1 MSMTVRS
8 TAISSAYAASSAKST
23 AISLQSIHYTGPDIA
38 LQTAEPADLKLGW
51 SRGLSLTAR
60 ILAVNLFVLALLG
73 AGLFFLD
80 SYRVRLIEER
90 EMAARSQAAFLANS
104 LPMVSAEE
112 KGAYIVAFGQQHHS
126 RIRLYNEDGSKLMD
140 SFDLAPATYAF
151 RNPDKEPWRKV
162 AARGIDRI
170 VDFLVGGP
178 ELEAFT
184 EPANDHAGAWMEVSR
199 AQPGNAVSIAR
210 FAPDLTHVIS
220 AGARSP
226 ANSYAVLTT
235 SNERDIRLFVRAE
248 RFNIGMFFLLA
259 VGIGMLL
266 SIFLARTIV
275 RPLRHLARAAVKVR
289 LGRAQEVTVPRL
301 PSRRD
306 EIGMLARALS
316 DMSIA
321 LRQRIDATEA
331 FAADVAHEIKNPLA
345 SLRSA
350 LDGAERIE
358 DPALRKQLMDV
369 AKDDVQRMDRL
380 ISDISDA
387 SRVDSQLAKAKF
399 DPIDLGDMIEQLLQA
414 REDRN
419 ADEGVTL
426 AFARP
431 RRTIATVMGEDARLE
446 RMLTNLIDNAV
457 SFSPEGA
464 VVEISATLAEDEVI
478 VRISDEGPGVPEAE
492 REAIFR
498 RFHSERPASENFGE
512 HSGLGLAI
520 ARTIVEG
527 HHGRISV
534 RDRVDGKRGACFEI
548 ALPCVAASSQ

>member
-1 MSMTVRS
+1 MAPVTDSPKT
-8 TAISSAYAASSAKST
+8 
-23 AISLQSIHYTGPDIA
+23 
-38 LQTAEPADLKLGW
+38 EPADLALGW
-51 SRGLSLTAR
+51 SRGLSLSAR
-60 ILAVNLFVLALLG
+60 ILAVNLFVVVLLG

-80 SYRVRLIEER
+80 SYRTRLIEDR
-90 EMAARSQAAFLANS
+90 EAAARMQTEFLANS
-104 LPMVSAEE
+104 LPFVGAKGRSAFIA
-112 KGAYIVAFGQQHHS
+112 AYAQQHQS
-126 RIRLYNEDGSKLMD
+126 RIRIYTKDGAKLID
-140 SFDLAPATYAF
+140 SFVLSKPTYDLRSGA
-151 RNPDKEPWRKV
+151 DEPWRKV
-162 AARGIDRI
+162 AARGMDKIF
-170 VDFLVGGP
+170 DFLVMAPDLNAFREPKSDTAKAWP
-178 ELEAFT
+178 EIERAS
-184 EPANDHAGAWMEVSR
+184 PGKPVSF
-199 AQPGNAVSIAR
+199 AR

-226 ANSYAVLTT
+226 EQSYSVLSTA
-235 SNERDIRLFVRAE
+235 NERDIRLFVRAE
-248 RFNIGMFFLLA
+248 RFSIGMFFLA
-259 VGIGMLL
+259 VLGIGVLL
-266 SIFLARTIV
+266 SMFLARTIV

-316 DMSIA
+316 DMSVA

-350 LDGAERIE
+350 LDGVDNVQ
-358 DPALRKQLMDV
+358 DPALRAQLMAV
-369 AKDDVQRMDRL
+369 AKADVHRMDRL

-399 DPIDLGDMIEQLLQA
+399 EPIDLGDMIEQLLQA
-414 REDRN
+414 REHRGSDK
-419 ADEGVTL
+419 DVSI

-431 RRTIATVMGEDARLE
+431 RRGIAVVLGEDVRLE

-457 SFSPEGA
+457 SFSPPQA
-464 VVEISATLAEDEVI
+464 VVEISATRADDDVI
-478 VRISDEGPGVPEAE
+478 IRISDEGPGVPENE

-498 RFHSERPASENFGE
+498 RFHSERPGGESFGK

-527 HHGRISV
+527 HHGRIMV
-534 RDRVDGKRGACFEI
+534 RDRVDGKEGACFEI
-548 ALPCVAASSQ
+548 ALPSAEVSSN

>member
-1 MSMTVRS
+1 MGPV
-8 TAISSAYAASSAKST
+8 IASP
-23 AISLQSIHYTGPDIA
+23 IV
-38 LQTAEPADLKLGW
+38 EPADLQLGW

-90 EMAARSQAAFLANS
+90 QSAARTQTEFLVRSLPLVPVEKRGVYVAAF
-104 LPMVSAEE
+104 
-112 KGAYIVAFGQQHHS
+112 GAKNMS
-126 RIRLYNEDGSKLMD
+126 RIRIYDGSGRKLLD
-140 SFDLAPATYAF
+140 SFELGEPTYVF
-151 RNPDKEPWRKV
+151 RDPEKEPVRKI
-162 AARGIDRI
+162 AARFIDR
-170 VDFLVGGP
+170 VFDFLVLSP
-178 ELEAFT
+178 ELDAFI
-184 EPANDHAGAWMEVSR
+184 EPKIDTARAWPELRQGKAGVAHS
-199 AQPGNAVSIAR
+199 SAR

-220 AGARSP
+220 AGAAAPSG
-226 ANSYAVLTT
+226 NFSVLSTA
-235 SNERDIRLFVRAE
+235 NERDIRLFVRAE
-248 RFNIGMFFLLA
+248 RFKIGMFFLLA
-259 VGIGMLL
+259 LGIGILL
-266 SIFLARTIV
+266 SMFLARTIV

-369 AKDDVQRMDRL
+369 AKADVLRMDRL

-399 DPIDLGDMIEQLLQA
+399 EPIDLGDMIEQLLQA
-414 REDRN
+414 REHRDSDGDVN
-419 ADEGVTL
+419 IAY
-426 AFARP
+426 ARP
-431 RRTIATVMGEDARLE
+431 HKTIATVMGEDVRLE

-457 SFSPEGA
+457 SFSPRGS

-478 VRISDEGPGVPEAE
+478 IRVSDEGPGVPEQD

-498 RFHSERPASENFGE
+498 RFHSERPASENFGK

-534 RDRVDGKRGACFEI
+534 RDRVDGKQGACFEI
-548 ALPCVAASSQ
+548 ALPCASSSSQ

>member
-1 MSMTVRS
+1 M
-8 TAISSAYAASSAKST
+8 
-23 AISLQSIHYTGPDIA
+23 GPDIVSP
-38 LQTAEPADLKLGW
+38 TAEPAELQLGW

-80 SYRVRLIEER
+80 SYRIRLIEER
-90 EMAARSQAAFLANS
+90 ELAARTQAEFLVRS
-104 LPMVSAEE
+104 LPMVGDNER
-112 KGAYIVAFGQQHHS
+112 GAFITAFGQQNQS
-126 RIRLYNEDGSKLMD
+126 RIRLYDKDEQKLYD
-140 SFDLAPATYAF
+140 SFALGKPTYIFRDPA
-151 RNPDKEPWRKV
+151 KEPWRKV
-162 AARGIDRI
+162 AARGIDKI
-170 VDFLVGGP
+170 FDFLVGAP
-178 ELEAFT
+178 KLDRFIEPKSDSSAAWEELRRAK
-184 EPANDHAGAWMEVSR
+184 PGKPVSL
-199 AQPGNAVSIAR
+199 AR

-220 AGARSP
+220 AGAVSP
-226 ANSYAVLTT
+226 ARDYSVLTT
-235 SNERDIRLFVRAE
+235 ANERDIRLFVRAE
-248 RFNIGMFFLLA
+248 RFNVGMFFLVAL
-259 VGIGMLL
+259 GIGILL
-266 SIFLARTIV
+266 SMFLARTIV

-369 AKDDVQRMDRL
+369 AKADVLRMDRL

-399 DPIDLGDMIEQLLQA
+399 EPIDLGDMIEQLLQA
-414 REDRN
+414 REDRGG
-419 ADEGVTL
+419 DGDVSI

-431 RRTIATVMGEDARLE
+431 RRTIATVMGEDVRLE

-457 SFSPEGA
+457 SFSPPGA
-464 VVEISATLAEDEVI
+464 VVEISATLADDEVI
-478 VRISDEGPGVPEAE
+478 IRVSDEGPGVPEQE

-498 RFHSERPASENFGE
+498 RFHSERPASENFGK

-527 HHGRISV
+527 HHGRIAV

-548 ALPCVAASSQ
+548 ALPCAAASSQ

>member
-1 MSMTVRS
+1 MPLS
-8 TAISSAYAASSAKST
+8 TRFM
-23 AISLQSIHYTGPDIA
+23 GPDIVS
-38 LQTAEPADLKLGW
+38 QTAEPADLQLGW

-80 SYRVRLIEER
+80 SYRVRLIAER
-90 EMAARSQAAFLANS
+90 ETAARTQAEFLVES
-104 LPMVSAEE
+104 LALVSPEK
-112 KGAYIVAFGQQHHS
+112 KGAYISAFGARNSS
-126 RIRLYNEDGSKLMD
+126 RIRLYDQDGAKLFD
-140 SFDLAPATYAF
+140 SFELGQPAYEF
-151 RNPDKEPWRKV
+151 RDPTKEPWRKV
-162 AARGIDRI
+162 AARGIDKV
-170 VDFLVGGP
+170 VDFLVGAP
-178 ELEAFT
+178 ELQPFV
-184 EPANDHAGAWMEVSR
+184 EPKNDTGGAWSELAR
-199 AQPGNAVSIAR
+199 AKPGKASSVAR
-210 FAPDLTHVIS
+210 FAPDLTHMIS
-220 AGARSP
+220 AGAVAPSG
-226 ANSYAVLTT
+226 SYSVLTT
-235 SNERDIRLFVRAE
+235 ANERDIRLFVRAE
-248 RFNIGMFFLLA
+248 RFKIGMFFLLA
-259 VGIGMLL
+259 LGIGVLL

-358 DPALRKQLMDV
+358 DPGLRKQLMDV
-369 AKDDVQRMDRL
+369 AKADVQRMDRL

-399 DPIDLGDMIEQLLQA
+399 EPIDLGDMIEQLLQA
-414 REDRN
+414 REDR
-419 ADEGVTL
+419 ASDGDVHI

-431 RRTIATVMGEDARLE
+431 RRTIATVMGEDVRLE

-457 SFSPEGA
+457 SFSPPGS
-464 VVEISATLAEDEVI
+464 VVEISATLADDEVVI
-478 VRISDEGPGVPEAE
+478 RISDEGPGVPVQD

-498 RFHSERPASENFGE
+498 RFHSERPVSENFGK

-520 ARTIVEG
+520 ARTIIEG

-534 RDRVDGKRGACFEI
+534 RDRVDGKGGACFEI
-548 ALPCVAASSQ
+548 ALPCAASSSQ

>member
-1 MSMTVRS
+1 MSMIVPS
-8 TAISSAYAASSAKST
+8 TAISNAYVANLGKLTLTLPPST
-23 AISLQSIHYTGPDIA
+23 HYTGPVIA
-38 LQTAEPADLKLGW
+38 LLIVEPADLQLGW
-51 SRGLSLTAR
+51 SRGLSLTSR

-90 EMAARSQAAFLANS
+90 QSAARTQTEFLIQSLPLVPVERRGMYIAAF
-104 LPMVSAEE
+104 
-112 KGAYIVAFGQQHHS
+112 GAKNMS
-126 RIRLYNEDGSKLMD
+126 RIRIYDDTGRKLLD
-140 SFDLAPATYAF
+140 SFELDAPTYVF
-151 RNPDKEPWRKV
+151 RDPDKEPIRKV
-162 AARGIDRI
+162 AARIIDR
-170 VDFLVGGP
+170 VFDFLVLSP
-178 ELEAFT
+178 ELEAFK
-184 EPANDHAGAWMEVSR
+184 EPKSDTRDAWPELTSGRSGAAISFV
-199 AQPGNAVSIAR
+199 R

-220 AGARSP
+220 AGAASP
-226 ANSYAVLTT
+226 KGDFHILSTA
-235 SNERDIRLFVRAE
+235 NERDIRLFVRAE
-248 RFNIGMFFLLA
+248 RFKIGMFFLLA
-259 VGIGMLL
+259 LGIGILL
-266 SIFLARTIV
+266 SMFLARTIV

-306 EIGMLARALS
+306 EIGLLARALS

-350 LDGAERIE
+350 LDGSERIE
-358 DPALRKQLMDV
+358 DPALRKQLMEV
-369 AKDDVQRMDRL
+369 AKADVQRMDRL

-399 DPIDLGDMIEQLLQA
+399 EPIDLGDMIEQLLQA
-414 REDRN
+414 REHRACDG
-419 ADEGVTL
+419 DVTI

-431 RRTIATVMGEDARLE
+431 RRTIATVMGEDVRLE

-457 SFSPEGA
+457 SFSPPKS
-464 VVEISATLAEDEVI
+464 VVEISATLAEGEVI
-478 VRISDEGPGVPEAE
+478 IRVSDEGPGVPENE

-498 RFHSERPASENFGE
+498 RFHSERPVSENFGK

-520 ARTIVEG
+520 ARTIIEG

-534 RDRVDGKRGACFEI
+534 RDRVDGKQGACFEI
-548 ALPCVAASSQ
+548 AIPCAAASIR

>member
-1 MSMTVRS
+1 M
-8 TAISSAYAASSAKST
+8 
-23 AISLQSIHYTGPDIA
+23 GPDIVSP
-38 LQTAEPADLKLGW
+38 TAEPAELQLGW

-80 SYRVRLIEER
+80 SYRIRLIEER
-90 EMAARSQAAFLANS
+90 ELAARTQAEFLVRS
-104 LPMVSAEE
+104 LPMVGDNE
-112 KGAYIVAFGQQHHS
+112 KGAFITAFGQQNQS
-126 RIRLYNEDGSKLMD
+126 RIRLYDQTGQKLYD
-140 SFDLAPATYAF
+140 SFALGKPTYIFRDPA
-151 RNPDKEPWRKV
+151 KEPWRKV
-162 AARGIDRI
+162 AARGIDKI
-170 VDFLVGGP
+170 FDFLVGAP
-178 ELEAFT
+178 KLAPFIEPKSDRSAAWEELGRAKPGK
-184 EPANDHAGAWMEVSR
+184 PASF
-199 AQPGNAVSIAR
+199 AR

-220 AGARSP
+220 AGAVSP
-226 ANSYAVLTT
+226 TGDYSVLTT
-235 SNERDIRLFVRAE
+235 ANERDIRLYVRAE
-248 RFNIGMFFLLA
+248 RFNVGMFFLVAL
-259 VGIGMLL
+259 GIGILL
-266 SIFLARTIV
+266 SMFLARTIV

-369 AKDDVQRMDRL
+369 AKADVLRMDRL

-399 DPIDLGDMIEQLLQA
+399 EPIDLGDMIEQLLQA
-414 REDRN
+414 REDRGG
-419 ADEGVTL
+419 DGDVSI

-431 RRTIATVMGEDARLE
+431 RRTIATVMGEDVRLE

-457 SFSPEGA
+457 SFSPPSA
-464 VVEISATLAEDEVI
+464 VVEISATLADDEVI
-478 VRISDEGPGVPEAE
+478 IRVSDEGPGVPEQE

-498 RFHSERPASENFGE
+498 RFHSERPASENFGK

-527 HHGRISV
+527 HHGRIAV

-548 ALPCVAASSQ
+548 ALPCAAASSQ

>member
-1 MSMTVRS
+1 
-8 TAISSAYAASSAKST
+8 
-23 AISLQSIHYTGPDIA
+23 LQNP
-38 LQTAEPADLKLGW
+38 EPNDLELRW
-51 SRGLSLTAR
+51 SRSLSLTAR
-60 ILAVNLFVLALLG
+60 IMAVNLFVLALLG

-80 SYRVRLIEER
+80 SYRVRLIAER
-90 EMAARSQAAFLANS
+90 ELAARTQAQFLASS
-104 LPMVSAEE
+104 LELVPPQNRERF
-112 KGAYIVAFGQQHHS
+112 IVHFAKQNAS
-126 RIRLYNEDGSKLMD
+126 RIRLYSGTGDKIVD
-140 SFDLAPATYAF
+140 SFTLAEPTYAF
-151 RNPDKEPWRKV
+151 RDPAKEPWRKI
-162 AARGIDRI
+162 AARGIDRV
-170 VDFLVGGP
+170 VDFLVGAQRLSRF
-178 ELEAFT
+178 E
-184 EPANDHAGAWMEVSR
+184 EPAEDRVSAWPEIATAKTSEPKSR
-199 AQPGNAVSIAR
+199 AR

-226 ANSYAVLTT
+226 DGSLAVLTT
-235 SNERDIRLFVRAE
+235 ANERDIRVFVRAE
-248 RFNIGMFFLLA
+248 RFDVAMFVLFALG
-259 VGIGMLL
+259 VGILL

-350 LDGAERIE
+350 LDGVDNVS
-358 DPALRKQLMDV
+358 DPALREQLMDV
-369 AKDDVQRMDRL
+369 AKADVQRMDRL

-399 DPIDLGDMIEQLLQA
+399 EAIDLGDMIEQLLAA
-414 REDRN
+414 REHRGADRN
-419 ADEGVTL
+419 VKI

-431 RRTIATVMGEDARLE
+431 RKMVACVMGEDLRLE

-457 SFSPEGA
+457 SFSPNGS
-464 VVEISATLAEDEVI
+464 VVEISATLADGEVI
-478 VRISDEGPGVPEAE
+478 IRISDEGPGVPEQE

-498 RFHSERPASENFGE
+498 RFHSERPSGESFGK

-527 HHGRISV
+527 HQGRISV
-534 RDRVDGKRGACFEI
+534 RDRMDGRRGACFEI
-548 ALPCVAASSQ
+548 ALPCAKSSSQ

>member
-1 MSMTVRS
+1 M
-8 TAISSAYAASSAKST
+8 
-23 AISLQSIHYTGPDIA
+23 GPDIA
-38 LQTAEPADLKLGW
+38 SQTAEPADLQLGW
-51 SRGLSLTAR
+51 SRGLSLTTR

-80 SYRVRLIEER
+80 SYRVRLIAER
-90 EMAARSQAAFLANS
+90 ENAARVQASFLASS
-104 LPMVSAEE
+104 LPLIT
-112 KGAYIVAFGQQHHS
+112 KKNWDDYIARFGQLNLS
-126 RIRLYNEDGSKLMD
+126 RIRVYDQDGRKILD
-140 SFDLAPATYAF
+140 SFAGRQPTYVF
-151 RNPDKEPWRKV
+151 RDPDSEPWPKI
-162 AARGIDRI
+162 AARGMD
-170 VDFLVGGP
+170 VLFDFLVGAAKLERFVEPVEDIPSAWP
-178 ELEAFT
+178 EI
-184 EPANDHAGAWMEVSR
+184 R
-199 AQPGNAVSIAR
+199 AAKPSKAASMVR

-220 AGARSP
+220 AASTARDQRFT
-226 ANSYAVLTT
+226 VLTT
-235 SNERDIRLFVRAE
+235 ANERDIRLFVRAE
-248 RFNIGMFFLLA
+248 RFNVGMFFLFAL
-259 VGIGMLL
+259 GIGVML

-350 LDGAERIE
+350 LDGADRIE
-358 DPALRKQLMDV
+358 DPKLRKQLMDV
-369 AKDDVQRMDRL
+369 AKADVLRMDRL

-399 DPIDLGDMIEQLLQA
+399 EPIDLGDMIEQLLQA
-414 REDRN
+414 REDRGS
-419 ADEGVTL
+419 DKDVDI

-431 RRTIATVMGEDARLE
+431 RRKIATVMGEDVRLE

-457 SFSPEGA
+457 SFSPPGA
-464 VVEISATLAEDEVI
+464 VVEISATVADEDVI
-478 VRISDEGPGVPEAE
+478 IRISDEGPGVPPQE

-498 RFHSERPASENFGE
+498 RFHSERPATENFGK

-520 ARTIVEG
+520 ARTIIEG
-527 HHGRISV
+527 HHGRIAV
-534 RDRVDGKRGACFEI
+534 RDRVDGKGGACFEI
-548 ALPCVAASSQ
+548 ALPCAAAATL

>member
-1 MSMTVRS
+1 MQKT
-8 TAISSAYAASSAKST
+8 
-23 AISLQSIHYTGPDIA
+23 
-38 LQTAEPADLKLGW
+38 EPPELALGW
-51 SRGLSLTAR
+51 SRGLSLSAR
-60 ILAVNLFVLALLG
+60 ILAVNLFVVILLG

-80 SYRVRLIEER
+80 SYRARLIADR
-90 EMAARSQAAFLANS
+90 EMAAKTQVALLANGLGLVGAEGRTAFIAAFA
-104 LPMVSAEE
+104 A
-112 KGAYIVAFGQQHHS
+112 QHGS
-126 RIRLYNEDGSKLMD
+126 RIRIYNKDGDKLTD
-140 SFDLAPATYAF
+140 TFTLAAPTYDL
-151 RNPDKEPWRKV
+151 RNPDGEPWRKV
-162 AARGIDRI
+162 AARGMDR
-170 VDFLVGGP
+170 VFDFLVLAP
-178 ELEAFT
+178 DLAQFQ
-184 EPANDHAGAWMEVSR
+184 EPKVDHASAWHELKQARPGKPVSM
-199 AQPGNAVSIAR
+199 AR

-226 ANSYAVLTT
+226 GESFSVLSTA
-235 SNERDIRLFVRAE
+235 NERDIRLFVRAE
-248 RFNIGMFFLLA
+248 RFSVGMFSLVAL
-259 VGIGMLL
+259 VIGVLL
-266 SIFLARTIV
+266 SMFLARTIV

-350 LDGAERIE
+350 LDGADQVT
-358 DPALRKQLMDV
+358 DPALRQQLMDV
-369 AKDDVQRMDRL
+369 AKADVQRMDRL

-399 DPIDLGDMIEQLLQA
+399 EPIDLGDMIEQLLQA
-414 REDRN
+414 RDHRGG
-419 ADEGVTL
+419 DPGVTI

-431 RRTIATVMGEDARLE
+431 RRGVAMVLGEDVRLE

-457 SFSPEGA
+457 SFSPREGL
-464 VVEISATLAEDEVI
+464 VEISATRADDEIIIRV
-478 VRISDEGPGVPEAE
+478 SDEGPGVPEQE

-498 RFHSERPASENFGE
+498 RFHSERPSSESFGE

-520 ARTIVEG
+520 ARTIIEG
-527 HHGRISV
+527 HHGQISV
-534 RDRVDGKRGACFEI
+534 YDREDGKQGACFTI
-548 ALPCVAASSQ
+548 NLPCAEASTT

>member
-1 MSMTVRS
+1 M
-8 TAISSAYAASSAKST
+8 
-23 AISLQSIHYTGPDIA
+23 GPDIA
-38 LQTAEPADLKLGW
+38 SQTAEPAHLQLGW

-80 SYRVRLIEER
+80 SYRVRLIAER
-90 EMAARSQAAFLANS
+90 ENAARVQASFLVSS
-104 LPMVSAEE
+104 LPLIAKE
-112 KGAYIVAFGQQHHS
+112 KRDDYIAKFGQLNLS
-126 RIRLYNEDGSKLMD
+126 RIRVYDQDGRKILD
-140 SFDLAPATYAF
+140 SFAGREPTYVF
-151 RNPDKEPWRKV
+151 RDPNREPLSKI
-162 AARGIDRI
+162 AARWID
-170 VDFLVGGP
+170 VLFDFLVGAAK
-178 ELEAFT
+178 LEHYV
-184 EPANDHAGAWMEVSR
+184 EPAKDIPSAWPEID
-199 AQPGNAVSIAR
+199 AATPANAASKVR

-220 AGARSP
+220 AAATVRDGGLT
-226 ANSYAVLTT
+226 VLTT

-248 RFNIGMFFLLA
+248 RFNVGMFFLLA
-259 VGIGMLL
+259 LGIGVLL

-358 DPALRKQLMDV
+358 DPQLRKQLMDV
-369 AKDDVQRMDRL
+369 AKADVQRMDRL

-399 DPIDLGDMIEQLLQA
+399 EPIDLGDMIEQLLQA
-414 REDRN
+414 REDRASDKN
-419 ADEGVTL
+419 VNI

-431 RRTIATVMGEDARLE
+431 RRNITTVMGEDVRLE

-457 SFSPEGA
+457 SFSPPGA
-464 VVEISATLAEDEVI
+464 VVEISATLADEDVI
-478 VRISDEGPGVPEAE
+478 IRISDEGPGVPPQE

-498 RFHSERPASENFGE
+498 RFHSERPATENFGK

-520 ARTIVEG
+520 ARTIIEG
-527 HHGRISV
+527 HHGRIGV
-534 RDRVDGKRGACFEI
+534 RDRVDGKGGACFEI
-548 ALPCVAASSQ
+548 ALPCAAAATRQ

>member
-1 MSMTVRS
+1 M
-8 TAISSAYAASSAKST
+8 
-23 AISLQSIHYTGPDIA
+23 GPDIA
-38 LQTAEPADLKLGW
+38 SQTAEPADLQLGW
-51 SRGLSLTAR
+51 SRGLSLTTR

-80 SYRVRLIEER
+80 SYRVRLIAER
-90 EMAARSQAAFLANS
+90 ENAARVQASFLVSS
-104 LPMVSAEE
+104 LPLITTQ
-112 KGAYIVAFGQQHHS
+112 KRDDYIARFGQLNLS
-126 RIRLYNEDGSKLMD
+126 RIRVYDQDGTKILD
-140 SFDLAPATYAF
+140 SFAGRQPTYVF
-151 RNPDKEPWRKV
+151 RDPDSEPWPKI
-162 AARGIDRI
+162 AARWMD
-170 VDFLVGGP
+170 VLFDFLVGAAKLERFVEPVEDIPSAWP
-178 ELEAFT
+178 EI
-184 EPANDHAGAWMEVSR
+184 R
-199 AQPGNAVSIAR
+199 AATPSKAASMVR
-210 FAPDLTHVIS
+210 FAPDLTHMIS
-220 AGARSP
+220 AASTARDRSFT
-226 ANSYAVLTT
+226 VLTT
-235 SNERDIRLFVRAE
+235 ANERDIRLFVRAE
-248 RFNIGMFFLLA
+248 RFNVGMFFLFAL
-259 VGIGMLL
+259 GIGVML

-358 DPALRKQLMDV
+358 DPKLRKQLMDV
-369 AKDDVQRMDRL
+369 AKADVLRMDRL

-399 DPIDLGDMIEQLLQA
+399 EPIDLGDMIEQLLQA
-414 REDRN
+414 REDRGS
-419 ADEGVTL
+419 DKDVDI

-431 RRTIATVMGEDARLE
+431 RRKIATVMGEDVRLE

-457 SFSPEGA
+457 SFSPPGA
-464 VVEISATLAEDEVI
+464 VVEISATVADEDVI
-478 VRISDEGPGVPEAE
+478 IRISDEGPGVPPQE

-498 RFHSERPASENFGE
+498 RFHSERPATENFGK

-520 ARTIVEG
+520 ARTIIEG
-527 HHGRISV
+527 HHGRIAV
-534 RDRVDGKRGACFEI
+534 RDRVDGKGGACFEI
-548 ALPCVAASSQ
+548 ALPCAAAATL

>member
-1 MSMTVRS
+1 M
-8 TAISSAYAASSAKST
+8 
-23 AISLQSIHYTGPDIA
+23 GPDIA
-38 LQTAEPADLKLGW
+38 SQTAEPADLQLGW
-51 SRGLSLTAR
+51 SRGLSLTTR

-80 SYRVRLIEER
+80 SYRVRLIAER
-90 EMAARSQAAFLANS
+90 ENAARVQARFLVSS
-104 LPMVSAEE
+104 LPFIATE
-112 KGAYIVAFGQQHHS
+112 KRDDYIAKFGQLNLS
-126 RIRLYNEDGSKLMD
+126 RIRVYDQDGTKILD
-140 SFDLAPATYAF
+140 SFAGREPVYVF
-151 RNPDKEPWRKV
+151 RDPDREPWPKI
-162 AARGIDRI
+162 AARWID
-170 VDFLVGGP
+170 VLFDFLVGAAKLERYVEPVEDTPSAWP
-178 ELEAFT
+178 EMRAAT
-184 EPANDHAGAWMEVSR
+184 PAKAASMV
-199 AQPGNAVSIAR
+199 R
-210 FAPDLTHVIS
+210 FAPDLTHMIS
-220 AGARSP
+220 AASTAQDRGFT
-226 ANSYAVLTT
+226 VLTT
-235 SNERDIRLFVRAE
+235 ANERDIRLFVRAE
-248 RFNIGMFFLLA
+248 RFNVGMFFLFALA
-259 VGIGMLL
+259 IGVML
-266 SIFLARTIV
+266 SVFLARTIV

-358 DPALRKQLMDV
+358 DPKLRKQLMDV
-369 AKDDVQRMDRL
+369 AKADVQRMDRL

-399 DPIDLGDMIEQLLQA
+399 EPIDLGDMIEQLLQA
-414 REDRN
+414 REDRGSDKDVN
-419 ADEGVTL
+419 I

-431 RRTIATVMGEDARLE
+431 RRKIATVMGEDVRLE

-457 SFSPEGA
+457 SFSPPGA
-464 VVEISATLAEDEVI
+464 VVEISATLADENVI
-478 VRISDEGPGVPEAE
+478 IWISDEGPGVPSQE

-498 RFHSERPASENFGE
+498 RFHSERPATENFGQ

-520 ARTIVEG
+520 ARTIIEG
-527 HHGRISV
+527 HDGRIEV
-534 RDRVDGKRGACFEI
+534 RDRVDGKGGACFEI
-548 ALPCVAASSQ
+548 TLPCAAAATG

>member
-1 MSMTVRS
+1 M
-8 TAISSAYAASSAKST
+8 
-23 AISLQSIHYTGPDIA
+23 
-38 LQTAEPADLKLGW
+38 QTSEPAELQLRW
-51 SRGLSLTAR
+51 SRSLSLTAR

-80 SYRVRLIEER
+80 SYRVRLIAER
-90 EMAARSQAAFLANS
+90 ELAARSKAEFLASS
-104 LPMVSAEE
+104 LPLVDAANRE
-112 KGAYIVAFGQQHHS
+112 AYIVTFGRQLQS
-126 RIRLYNEDGSKLMD
+126 RIRVYDSGGRKLMD
-140 SFDLAPATYAF
+140 NFQSSAPTYEF
-151 RNPDKEPWRKV
+151 RDPSKEPWRKI
-162 AARGIDRI
+162 AARGIDKV
-170 VDFLVGGP
+170 VDFMVGAPRLDYFVEP
-178 ELEAFT
+178 ESDTAR
-184 EPANDHAGAWMEVSR
+184 AWHEVEK
-199 AQPGNAVSIAR
+199 AKPGKPVSAAR

-220 AGARSP
+220 AGATS
-226 ANSYAVLTT
+226 ADGTYSVLTT
-235 SNERDIRLFVRAE
+235 ANERDIRLFVRAE
-248 RFNIGMFFLLA
+248 RFDIAMFVLLA
-259 VGIGMLL
+259 LGVGILL

-350 LDGAERIE
+350 LDGAEQVE

-369 AKDDVQRMDRL
+369 AKADVQRMDRL

-399 DPIDLGDMIEQLLQA
+399 EPIDLGDMIEQLLLS
-414 REDRN
+414 REDRGG
-419 ADEGVTL
+419 DGDVTI

-431 RRTIATVMGEDARLE
+431 RRTIATVMGEDVRLE

-457 SFSPEGA
+457 SFSPPGA
-464 VVEISATLAEDEVI
+464 VVEIAATLADDEVI
-478 VRISDEGPGVPEAE
+478 IRVSDEGPGVPEQE

-498 RFHSERPASENFGE
+498 RFHSERPVSENFGK

-534 RDRVDGKRGACFEI
+534 RDRVDGKQGACFEI
-548 ALPCVAASSQ
+548 ALPCAAASSQ